1 MPYIDFSLDSSVG
14 DHKITS
20 GRIALFLIS
29 RLKTAIR
36 ETLVLPNFES
46 VCIPWMLAE
55 KDDWLPRTVAPFIWL
70 NQECVNDP
78 TTVCEVPICQP
89 TEGKYKTE
97 ANKGTS
103 SDHSQPKDKKLKKAE
118 SIGQPIGESS
128 DALVFSVSSND
139 PSAGSTDAT
148 IQELRTPLLGNGEP
162 QDTFK
167 HKLGDTPESQSPSPS
182 PSRSTILLDKENH
195 IIEEDE
201 SRRKRMGR
209 KARMLDLGKKMGEKL
224 EEKRRHIEEKSRNI
238 VEKMRGP

>member
-1 MPYIDFSLDSSVG
+1 M
-14 DHKITS
+14 
-20 GRIALFLIS
+20 
-29 RLKTAIR
+29 
-36 ETLVLPNFES
+36 
-46 VCIPWMLAE
+46 
-55 KDDWLPRTVAPFIWL
+55 
-70 NQECVNDP
+70 NDP

-103 SDHSQPKDKKLKKAE
+103 SDYSQPTDKKLKKAE

-167 HKLGDTPESQSPSPS
+167 HKLGETPESQSPS

-195 IIEEDE
+195 TIEEDE

-238 VEKMRGP
+238 VEKMRGPRNSRRKRHSCIVASIICIFFFSCIKSLEYGNLFLFLLAELGLFALAQLFCGCFSLKSSVPVVSFTEQ